1 MHCCA
6 NLKGR
11 LFTQSPTFA
20 YCLLSAHGREEVV
33 VGERADAGLDP
44 FHSHLRADCRPGTA
58 SQVWPCCTLANLVGR
73 RRGPRRSRRPAARA
87 AAVSCSWPV
96 RKTAAAAVFFYSREC
111 IDLGRGPRQ
120 GCPGGSKPAI
130 ALHTLHTPS
139 SALSLKVALFS
150 YYFL

>member
-20 YCLLSAHGREEVV
+20 CCLLSAHGREAVV

-96 RKTAAAAVFFYSREC
+96 RKTAAAAVFLFKRVH
-111 IDLGRGPRQ
+111 RPGPGAAPGLPGWQ
-120 GCPGGSKPAI
+120 QACHSTTHSAHCTHPHEPCP
-130 ALHTLHTPS
+130 
-139 SALSLKVALFS
+139 
-150 YYFL
+150 